1 MWSLSGFQILQKPL
15 PPPKPGV
22 MCGFVCP
29 DVGCKRECK
38 YFKKTGYDQL
48 IGIRCS
54 SGARGAYIVSPFLEH
69 VENEIK
75 KYNLSWRSDSHWNL
89 PSTLSNLLLPP
100 PTPTLSD
107 TQVPIVQGTCLGFDG
122 RTAEG
127 HQKSRKISPKCRN
140 ALCAA
145 CCRKLA
151 ITCSYHQPPN
161 QTLANSTPI
170 VASQDL
176 TGRAIASLPPRRVRP
191 VLQCAQA
198 NRRIGKYLS
207 QEEGDLINSS
217 QLKLQ
222 QDQDQERLGPSTEI
236 TLRFHLLFAKWPRF
250 SLNES
255 EVLHEAAEESLGPRW
270 GLKLWVCQSPSDW
283 CMTDSS
289 MSFNYKPTPTELLI
303 RGVNVSL
310 VDCNLRETPPISI
323 HLSPPRSSLDTSD
336 LFARQVPLDGWG
348 SDIELIDPPIASTS
362 STSSHATNR
371 RKIDVI
377 ESSDP
382 PITSTSSHGPKKRKI
397 EMDPTSD
404 SESSVIIVKRGKKSK
419 TNKTEW
425 PGTTLKLSELLI
437 WCSKAPKSS
446 PRGVGVQAWVECFG
460 DRFEQKMKTAYGYRE
475 WVELVTIKTLKRW
488 DFNGDRTVKE
498 GTKAFHVE
506 FQMAKRLAKSI

>member
-48 IGIRCS
+48 IGIRCL

-89 PSTLSNLLLPP
+89 PSTLSNLLLLP

-107 TQVPIVQGTCLGFDG
+107 TQVPIVQGTRLGFDG

-145 CCRKLA
+145 CCCKLA
-151 ITCSYHQPPN
+151 ITCLYHQPPN

-198 NRRIGKYLS
+198 NRHIGKYLS
-207 QEEGDLINSS
+207 QEEGDLINSTQRLSESRRITHLS
-217 QLKLQ
+217 QSSKM
-222 QDQDQERLGPSTEI
+222 
-236 TLRFHLLFAKWPRF
+236 AK
-250 SLNES
+250 
-255 EVLHEAAEESLGPRW
+255 VLHEAAEELLGPRW
-270 GLKLWVCQSPSDW
+270 GLKPWVCQSPSDW

-289 MSFNYKPTPTELLI
+289 MSFNYKPTPTKLLI

-323 HLSPPRSSLDTSD
+323 HLSPPRSSLNTSD

-371 RKIDVI
+371 QKINVI
-377 ESSDP
+377 ESSNP
-382 PITSTSSHGPKKRKI
+382 PIASTSSHGPKNQKI

-404 SESSVIIVKRGKKSK
+404 SESSVIIIKRGKKIK

-425 PGTTLKLSELLI
+425 PGTTLKLSEILI

-446 PRGVGVQAWVECFG
+446 LRGVGVQAWVECFG
-460 DRFEQKMKTAYGYRE
+460 DRFEQKMKTAYGYCE
-475 WVELVTIKTLKRW
+475 WVELVMIKTLKRW